1 MCPPSAFVRAPVSG
15 DMAPRPTLGVA
26 QFEPTV
32 GDVERNLATIGDL
45 AAEATADVLVL
56 PELAVTGY
64 DLEAA
69 REAAAPIPGP
79 LTDALIEHAAHT
91 GTWLVAGLPERDA
104 DEVYN
109 VLALASPDGVEAVYR
124 KQYPWAEEAA
134 AFGVGGGPVTAETPV
149 GTVGFLLCYDLNFPE
164 ASLAY
169 AREPVDVLAVS
180 AAWRTSYR
188 ADWRLLAQARALDST
203 CYVAASNHVGDQ
215 RGREHGGHSLL
226 AAPTGD
232 LAGET
237 DESRGVV
244 ETVVSADEL
253 SQARER
259 NPVLESRRTR
269 SESDAS

>member
-1 MCPPSAFVRAPVSG
+1 
-15 DMAPRPTLGVA
+15 MAPRPTLGAA

-32 GDVERNLATIGDL
+32 GDVERNLATVRDL
-45 AAEATADVLVL
+45 AAGSAADVLVL

-64 DLEAA
+64 DLEVA
-69 REAAAPIPGP
+69 REAAEPIPGP
-79 LTDALIEHAAHT
+79 LTDPLVEHAAAT
-91 GTWLVAGLPERDA
+91 GTWLIAGLPERDG

-124 KQYPWAEEAA
+124 KQYPWGEEAE
-134 AFGVGGGPVTAETPV
+134 AFGVGNGPVTAETPV

-169 AREPVDVLAVS
+169 ASEPVDALAVS

-188 ADWRLLAQARALDST
+188 ADWRLLSRARALDST

-215 RGREHGGHSLL
+215 RGREHGGHSLV

-232 LAGET
+232 LAVET
-237 DESRGVV
+237 DESRGTV
-244 ETVVSADEL
+244 ETAVAASEL
-253 SQARER
+253 SRARER
-259 NPVLESRRTR
+259 NPVLEYRRIQ